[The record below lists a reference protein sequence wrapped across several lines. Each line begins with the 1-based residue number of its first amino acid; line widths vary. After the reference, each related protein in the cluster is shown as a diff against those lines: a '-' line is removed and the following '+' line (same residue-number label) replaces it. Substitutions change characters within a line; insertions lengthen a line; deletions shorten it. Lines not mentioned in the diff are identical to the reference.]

1 VKMSRPA
8 ETLKALTDALSVN
21 PVEFLRA
28 PPAKRVNVLL
38 ESLPMAADAA
48 RMSEIVGHDVPVDG
62 NLHALTL
69 IEAVRKQVFDE
80 RTGTNRAIREK
91 DATVN
96 QLAATLPDGEVEVPA
111 GADDLVAQLDAVDAE
126 KQAEL
131 DRIRTKLD
139 GLRGKS
145 NEKKEAL
152 RESANSAI
160 GEIEAQIRTLK
171 DKIDSCRTA
180 LAEAIGAETEA
191 FAEMERKAA
200 GQREK
205 KLTEFA
211 DRRQRISSSLSVIQA
226 AENQRA
232 RHEATRETVAQMRAE
247 GDTLRADADRQ
258 TAALEGLD
266 AYKLELLSNLP
277 IPGLEVVEGGLFR
290 GGIPFDRLNTAQQ
303 VEIAVE
309 IAKLRAGKLAIAC
322 VDGIEALDGEH
333 YETFKEMAV
342 SSGLQ
347 LFVTRVSDGDFAINA
362 AD

>member
-1 VKMSRPA
+1 MK
-8 ETLKALTDALSVN
+8 
-21 PVEFLRA
+21 
-28 PPAKRVNVLL
+28 
-38 ESLPMAADAA
+38 
-48 RMSEIVGHDVPVDG
+48 G
-62 NLHALTL
+62 
-69 IEAVRKQVFDE
+69 
-80 RTGTNRAIREK
+80 
-91 DATVN
+91 
-96 QLAATLPDGEVEVPA
+96 
-111 GADDLVAQLDAVDAE
+111 
-126 KQAEL
+126 
-131 DRIRTKLD
+131 
-139 GLRGKS
+139 
-145 NEKKEAL
+145 
-152 RESANSAI
+152 
-160 GEIEAQIRTLK
+160 
-171 DKIDSCRTA
+171 KIDSCRTA

-333 YETFKEMAV
+333 YDAFKDAAME
-342 SSGLQ
+342 SGLQ

-362 AD
+362 HA